1 MEWGVIVAQVLKEEV
16 KNRILE
22 AATRPSCSYG
32 IVWSVLGKMDR
43 AANTTRCHQRNH
55 QIWNNRIVLLFIHCR
70 NSHCR
75 PLQYRSQLRTC
86 YSLRQIV
93 LSKWRGDFLVKIN
106 WRGIIE
112 WVGREC
118 LGEII

>member
-1 MEWGVIVAQVLKEEV
+1 MAQVLKEEV

-55 QIWNNRIVLLFIHCR
+55 Q
-70 NSHCR
+70 
-75 PLQYRSQLRTC
+75 P
-86 YSLRQIV
+86 
-93 LSKWRGDFLVKIN
+93 
-106 WRGIIE
+106 GIIAE
-112 WVGREC
+112 DYC
-118 LGEII
+118 LSIVETVTAAPCNITRKFALVTVFAKSSLVNGTAVFW